1 MVSVISGEHV
11 LLELSVMELNVD
23 WDAAKEIQDYLRA
36 VDLAKARRPTKA
48 EVKEKEEAISK
59 VNQFV
64 YSASAVKLML
74 QEKKQAASRPVN
86 IALEKDR
93 VIKELG
99 IAETKGDLAEVEK
112 LQSRLK
118 ELEVYATRVKSKD
131 AKAMALAEMNRRNR
145 YKASPDF
152 CGSFILFNL
161 VPDSTSTGFCILTS
175 PSNMQSLCY
184 FRNLHVSLLN
194 YPKSHHIVGFIVC

>member
-1 MVSVISGEHV
+1 MVSRISGEHV
-11 LLELSVMELNVD
+11 LLKLFMMELNVD

-99 IAETKGDLAEVEK
+99 IAETKGDVAEVER

-118 ELEVYATRVKSKD
+118 ELEVYATRLKSKD

-145 YKASPDF
+145 YKASPEI

-161 VPDSTSTGFCILTS
+161 VPDTI
-175 PSNMQSLCY
+175 
-184 FRNLHVSLLN
+184 
-194 YPKSHHIVGFIVC
+194 